1 MDMALI
7 QDNKKQP
14 EISVAVIAMN
24 CREHVR
30 RLLESLISPLDGIN
44 HEIVFVDNA
53 STDGTVELLKS
64 DYSDVVLIENDQNN
78 GVSVA
83 RNQALKNCRG
93 KYIFI
98 VDADCEFREGNFR
111 DAIKYLENN
120 PDVGLLGFRMYY
132 PSGDLQDT
140 GRTLPTPIH
149 LVFNRLDGSERIK
162 DSITFRR
169 HRMKDFD
176 PMSLREAGF
185 VSGASQ
191 FFQRELLDEIGYLDE
206 DMFYGYEDSD
216 FCARIIKSNRKVVYF
231 PKIVFIHHHQRL
243 TKKNPLSKMT
253 FIQIKSYQIF
263 HKKHSKDLAR
273 INRDLYQKNSPPS
286 YSN

>member
-1 MDMALI
+1 MALKRDNI
-7 QDNKKQP
+7 QQP

-30 RLLESLISPLDGIN
+30 RLVDSLKIPLNGIS

-53 STDGTVELLKS
+53 STDGTVEMLKS
-64 DYSDVVLIENDQNN
+64 DYSNIVLIENKRNN
-78 GVSVA
+78 GVSLA

-93 KYIFI
+93 KYIYI
-98 VDADCEFREGNFR
+98 VDADCEYQEGDFKEATR
-111 DAIKYLENN
+111 YLEDNSH
-120 PDVGLLGFRMYY
+120 VGLLGFRMYY
-132 PSGDLQDT
+132 PSGDLQDS

-149 LVFNRLDGSERIK
+149 LVFNRLEGSDRIRE
-162 DSITFRR
+162 SITFRR

-191 FFQRELLDEIGYLDE
+191 FFKRELLNEIGFLDE
-206 DMFYGYEDSD
+206 KMFYGYEDSD
-216 FCARIIKSNRKVVYF
+216 FCARVIKSKKKVVYF
-231 PKIVFIHHHQRL
+231 PNIVFIHHHQRL

-253 FIQIKSYQIF
+253 LIQIKSYQIF
-263 HKKHSKDLAR
+263 LKKHAKDLAR
-273 INRDLYQKNSPPS
+273 INRDLHQKNQPPS
-286 YSN
+286 FTN